1 MRRKHEIG
9 KLRPIQTNADNYWW
23 LTDGY
28 GVYEH
33 MYIQIGSEVFSV
45 EQLTQDN
52 LKREHPQK
60 NLRRLVFEKMGK
72 DTFISFDTLES
83 LHMAHRWSTGI
94 VSACRRGDWRYYGSW
109 DEIPLG
115 YRVVV
120 IS

>member
-60 NLRRLVFEKMGK
+60 TYVDSYLKKWER
-72 DTFISFDTLES
+72 TL
-83 LHMAHRWSTGI
+83 L
-94 VSACRRGDWRYYGSW
+94 
-109 DEIPLG
+109 
-115 YRVVV
+115 
-120 IS
+120 